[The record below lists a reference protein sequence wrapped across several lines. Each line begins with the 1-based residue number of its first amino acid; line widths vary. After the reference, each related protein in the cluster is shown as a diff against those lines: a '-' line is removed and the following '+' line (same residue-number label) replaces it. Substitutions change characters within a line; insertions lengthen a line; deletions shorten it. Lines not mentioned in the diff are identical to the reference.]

1 VTDEVRRLLFYR
13 HDGGRDVSGPDI
25 ETFNESAAAEFV
37 EIPSSELSAVA
48 LNGVIE
54 AFVLREGTDYGARE
68 FSLAEKVAA
77 VRNQLERREARIV
90 YDPATRSVDI
100 QVRARPAVDR

>member
-1 VTDEVRRLLFYR
+1 MSE
-13 HDGGRDVSGPDI
+13 PDI